1 MNPLVLLDFMRE
13 SKRTDWLIIN
23 GAGILPRYQRLGG
36 NALLYYEL
44 EKTVRESN
52 YRYADLVQIAE
63 TTTLMLSDIETLGG
77 KIYKTH
83 RI

>member
-1 MNPLVLLDFMRE
+1 ML
-13 SKRTDWLIIN
+13 KRTDRLIIN
-23 GAGILPRYQRLGG
+23 DAGILPRYQRVGG

-52 YRYADLVQIAE
+52 YRYADYRYADLVQIAE

-77 KIYKTH
+77 KIFKTH
-83 RI
+83 RIDRLNL